1 MLPQQYLRPY
11 TSTLSMLRKIDL
23 LRLCVELKLP
33 NDGTVLNLRDRLR
46 VYLNAHSDTLYRNP
60 RYRPLYPQHRRLTR
74 STAPRGQVEEEP
86 VNRSPSPAATD
97 SSDSSDTS
105 YESWNGIQDPLLDHV
120 PEVQPPFYPATP
132 PPPVVHD
139 APEYYPPP
147 PPPPSPSIP
156 GSEPGHFP
164 FSDHG
169 GGSHK
174 FTSPFFLSLFLPRP
188 HSCGFLL
195 IHGFFL
201 PLPS

>member
-74 STAPRGQVEEEP
+74 STAPREQIDNEP
-86 VNRSPSPAATD
+86 ANRSPSPTTSD
-97 SSDSSDTS
+97 SSDSSNVS
-105 YESWNGIQDPLLDHV
+105 YESWNGIEGPPLNHIPD
-120 PEVQPPFYPATP
+120 VQPPFYPAIP
-132 PPPVVHD
+132 PPPVAHD

-164 FSDHG
+164 FSDHD
-169 GGSHK
+169 GGSRK
-174 FTSPFFLSLFLPRP
+174 FIFFFFPLFSSRP
-188 HSCGFLL
+188 HSCGSL
-195 IHGFFL
+195 IFHVPF
-201 PLPS
+201 PSS